1 LIKERKL
8 KAMEKERKIVRMMAE
23 GDTVARLA
31 LTQDQINLLT
41 WLKNNDWLADESYY
55 EIEDIGMEITTI

>member
-1 LIKERKL
+1 
-8 KAMEKERKIVRMMAE
+8 MEKERKIVRMMAE

-41 WLKNNDWLADESYY
+41 WLKNDNWLADDSNY
-55 EIEDIGMEITTI
+55 EVEDIGMEITTI